1 MQHVRSLDSVVR
13 ARLRRWPQCPP
24 GLGAGPKEIWLRGR
38 PAEGTGTCQP
48 FLKLPGSDRLRT
60 LPDGLWLHF
69 GGTPAEPFADIFAIE
84 ACSTLQNLLDKRS
97 RFAPSTSSLLAF
109 CPVPWLLAPA
119 QRSRLLPIWRVAG
132 WLTGA
137 LPALV
142 GPAAVQV
149 TIEAVETFVD
159 HHYQEQIDRLPAAGE
174 AGAVRALLEQC
185 RLEEVEHRDE
195 AAELLGAERG
205 WLARLWGGIV
215 GRGSAAAVA
224 AARRI

>member
-1 MQHVRSLDSVVR
+1 MDVHAPTIDAATV
-13 ARLRRWPQCPP
+13 ARLAARHPLLIGDLRSDHA
-24 GLGAGPKEIWLRGR
+24 GETGAVMIYRGI
-38 PAEGTGTCQP
+38 
-48 FLKLPGSDRLRT
+48 L
-60 LPDGLWLHF
+60 
-69 GGTPAEPFADIFAIE
+69 
-84 ACSTLQNLLDKRS
+84 ACSRDAAVRDFAARHLETEAGHLRLLDG
-97 RFAPSTSSLLAF
+97 
-109 CPVPWLLAPA
+109 LLAPE

-159 HHYQEQIDRLPAAGE
+159 HHYQEQIDRLPETGE
-174 AGAVRALLEQC
+174 AGAVRALLEHC

-195 AAELLGAERG
+195 AAELLGAGRG
-205 WLARLWGGIV
+205 WLAWLWGGIV